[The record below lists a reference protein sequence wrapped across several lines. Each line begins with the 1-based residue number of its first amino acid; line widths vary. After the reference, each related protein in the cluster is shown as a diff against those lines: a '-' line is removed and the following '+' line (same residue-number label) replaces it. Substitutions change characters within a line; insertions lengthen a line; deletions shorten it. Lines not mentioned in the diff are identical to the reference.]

1 MNHQPEANDSERVL
15 ILLCTYNEAGNL
27 PRMFELLSQHVPNA
41 DILVVDDSSP
51 DGTAKIVEQ
60 HAANDPRYN
69 LLLRPGKEGLGT
81 ATRSG
86 LQWGVDREYDLIVNL
101 DADLSHQPVVI
112 PSFLDACRQGADVAV
127 GSRYIKG
134 GGLEG
139 LSPHRRLIS
148 RVLNG
153 YATRLLRLPI
163 TDCSGSFR
171 CYQLSA
177 LKSIDLG
184 ALKCSG
190 YGFLEEILVALMRS
204 GAKFAEVPIRFD
216 MRFHGKSKLSMK
228 DALGAIKVIHRLAI
242 TKSN

>member
-1 MNHQPEANDSERVL
+1 MNQSDDRVL

-27 PRMFELLSQHVPNA
+27 PRMFEQLSAHVPAA

-60 HAANDPRYN
+60 YASEDPRYN

-81 ATRSG
+81 ATRAG
-86 LQWGVDREYDLIVNL
+86 LAWGIAEGYDLIINL
-101 DADLSHQPVVI
+101 DADLSHQPAAI
-112 PSFLDACRQGADVAV
+112 PSFIAACNAGADVAV

-134 GGLEG
+134 GGLDG

-148 RVLNG
+148 RALNG

-171 CYQLSA
+171 CYKVAMLRR
-177 LKSIDLG
+177 IDLQS
-184 ALKCSG
+184 LRCSG
-190 YGFLEEILVALMRS
+190 YGFLEEILVALMRR
-204 GAKFAEVPIRFD
+204 GAVFAEVPIRFD

-242 TKSN
+242 TKGN